1 MDELRMLESMGLELP
16 TPTYLFG
23 LVLFG
28 VIGYAAYRHGK
39 KTALPTCKWLGVA
52 LMLYPYAVSST
63 GLLYLVGAALC
74 VGLYFFRK

>member
-1 MDELRMLESMGLELP
+1 MLESMGLELP
-16 TPTYLFG
+16 TPAYLFG

-39 KTALPTCKWLGVA
+39 KAALPTFKWLGVA
-52 LMLYPYAVSST
+52 LMLYPYAVSSI

-74 VGLYFFRK
+74 VGLYYFRK